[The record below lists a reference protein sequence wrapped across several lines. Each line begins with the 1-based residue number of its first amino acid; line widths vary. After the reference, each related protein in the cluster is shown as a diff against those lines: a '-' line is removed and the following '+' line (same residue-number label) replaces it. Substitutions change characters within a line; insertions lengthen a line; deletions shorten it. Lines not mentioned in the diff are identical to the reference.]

1 MFDLLGLNKLYYVG
15 RKLDKKIFY
24 ENADLSKD
32 EKKIFVDY
40 ISKIEMAYII
50 NSKNL
55 NIQTFI
61 NEDYRYES
69 IVYLKVVMRKYDKI
83 DKISKVI
90 NNAIPN
96 PLVILFE
103 FDEKYKINTSIKR
116 LSKSESNKIVI
127 EEVRTSS
134 WIDINN
140 LSENDKEFINSI
152 SINKLPYNNLF
163 DFYKSMNDKIYIFE
177 QSSEIRQYKDIK
189 NKKDLEK
196 TKKISE
202 KIESLETELDKT
214 IRKLKKESQFAR
226 KIDLNVKAKQLKR
239 EIEELKNKLI

>member
-1 MFDLLGLNKLYYVG
+1 MFDLLGLNKLDYVG
-15 RKLDKKIFY
+15 RKLDKKMFY

-69 IVYLKVVMRKYDKI
+69 IVYLKVVMKKYDKM
-83 DKISKVI
+83 DKVSKVI

-177 QSSEIRQYKDIK
+177 QSSEIRQYKDIN

-202 KIESLETELDKT
+202 KIESLETELNKT

-226 KIDLNVKAKQLKR
+226 KIDLNVKATQLKR